1 MNENTQQPAATAHSE
16 ESRQWEECV
25 AKLSLDEGTGNKVRH
40 LIEQIGKGEV
50 DETTVSILS
59 HAVNHDEEMKNAET
73 EGYLRG
79 RNEKIDNA
87 TRPTP
92 KFCPSGDMIRTKSPF
107 SKSPSTRVTPT
118 GRILTARSPQ
128 TASTALSFR

>member
-16 ESRQWEECV
+16 KSRQWEECV

-50 DETTVSILS
+50 DETSVSILS
-59 HAVNHDEEMKNAET
+59 HAVNHDEELKNAET

-92 KFCPSGDMIRTKSPF
+92 IEEPAHEPATFPRYN
-107 SKSPSTRVTPT
+107 R
-118 GRILTARSPQ
+118 RSVWD
-128 TASTALSFR
+128 R

>member
-50 DETTVSILS
+50 DET
-59 HAVNHDEEMKNAET
+59 
-73 EGYLRG
+73 
-79 RNEKIDNA
+79 
-87 TRPTP
+87 P
-92 KFCPSGDMIRTKSPF
+92 
-107 SKSPSTRVTPT
+107 
-118 GRILTARSPQ
+118 
-128 TASTALSFR
+128 

>member
-25 AKLSLDEGTGNKVRH
+25 AKLSLDEA
-40 LIEQIGKGEV
+40 
-50 DETTVSILS
+50 TVSILS

-87 TRPTP
+87 TRP
-92 KFCPSGDMIRTKSPF
+92 SPIEEPAHEPATF
-107 SKSPSTRVTPT
+107 PRYN
-118 GRILTARSPQ
+118 RRSVWD
-128 TASTALSFR
+128 R

>member
-50 DETTVSILS
+50 DEATVSILS

-79 RNEKIDNA
+79 RNEKN
-87 TRPTP
+87 RQCHTP
-92 KFCPSGDMIRTKSPF
+92 
-107 SKSPSTRVTPT
+107 
-118 GRILTARSPQ
+118 
-128 TASTALSFR
+128 LSH

>member
-25 AKLSLDEGTGNKVRH
+25 AKFSLDEGTSNKVRH
-40 LIEQIGKGEV
+40 LIEQIEKGEV

-59 HAVNHDEEMKNAET
+59 HAVNHDEELKNAET

-79 RNEKIDNA
+79 RNEKNRQCHTPHSHRGA
-87 TRPTP
+87 RPRTRHL
-92 KFCPSGDMIRTKSPF
+92 S
-107 SKSPSTRVTPT
+107 
-118 GRILTARSPQ
+118 
-128 TASTALSFR
+128 ALQ